1 MDRIRK
7 SKLLVGLVSA
17 LLLLGMASVSLSL
30 PAPGPMML
38 ARTQVPPTLHPS
50 IAEVGGQRMEG
61 LLVSFDDFAVTTD
74 ADTTATMYIGGLIPW
89 RVINETGGAVTLTFY
104 DARSANG
111 NELALVDQDDVAIPS
126 ITVGDDES
134 QELPSGMAGCMY
146 LIVKGGGAADGLT
159 LVCKR

>member
-1 MDRIRK
+1 MERIRK
-7 SKLLVGLVSA
+7 SRLLVGLVGA
-17 LLLLGMASVSLSL
+17 LLLLGLASVAVSL
-30 PAPGPMML
+30 PAPGPMLL
-38 ARTQVPPTLHPS
+38 ARTQVEPTLHPA

-61 LLVSFDDFAVTTD
+61 LLVSFDDFAITTD

-104 DARSANG
+104 DARSADG

-146 LIVKGGGAADGLT
+146 LVVKGGAAADGVT

>member
-38 ARTQVPPTLHPS
+38 ARTQVSPPLHPS